1 MTPWAFHSAAGMI
14 HTRLGRL
21 TASAPRGLDPAT
33 LWINSLT
40 VPTLAERVYRERRV
54 DLETRSGELM
64 ALFHCAKVLND
75 SGASTD
81 PVFEFAAREAAKLVA
96 DLQC

>member
-1 MTPWAFHSAAGMI
+1 MNWAN
-14 HTRLGRL
+14 L
-21 TASAPRGLDPAT
+21 TSPGCWILDWEDHGLAPRGLDAAT

-54 DLETRSGELM
+54 DLETRSGKLM
-64 ALFHCAKVLND
+64 ALFHCAKVIND

-81 PVFEFAAREAAKLVA
+81 PVFELAAREAAKLVA
-96 DLQC
+96 DLQR